1 MTNPNPFSTPAAS
14 SGVEWE
20 ALNGSLLIIDVAAV
34 EHDVPTVHGVAANV
48 VKATIT
54 VVDGAKA
61 GEVMADT
68 LIFPKV
74 LVSALSP
81 RVGHKVLARLGQG
94 EAKPGKSAPW
104 VLTDP
109 TEEDVAKG
117 ISAMQAA
124 TSPSG
129 GAPAAAPSEAPSY

>member
-1 MTNPNPFSTPAAS
+1 MTNPFATPASS
-14 SGVEWE
+14 SGIEWE
-20 ALNGSLLIIDVAAV
+20 SLKGSLLIIDVAAV

-54 VVDGAKA
+54 VVDGAKR
-61 GEVMADT
+61 GEVIADT

-81 RVGHKVLARLGQG
+81 RVGSKVLGRLGQG
-94 EAKPGKSAPW
+94 EATPGKSAPW

-109 TEEDVAKG
+109 TEADVVAG
-117 ISAMQAA
+117 IAAMGNAL
-124 TSPSG
+124 
-129 GAPAAAPSEAPSY
+129 APSTAPTEAPTY